1 MPRVKRNIQ
10 DGYNTLF
17 AKRLRKLI
25 EDNNITQ
32 NQLSGILGKTR
43 QAINNYTLG
52 NTAPDADT
60 LIKLSEYF
68 NVSVDYLIGV
78 SNVKTIDKDIK
89 FICDYTG
96 LSENAVKKLH
106 LLKIESV
113 QGYIESDI
121 EIKGFTEL
129 VKKKIIEDEE
139 MINSTKRDAKELLD
153 LLSKLIEDG
162 KHNIFDVII
171 ELELYLKKLD
181 SDLRLY
187 NFVNENAETK
197 MKENFDNFFETLGLL
212 SSCTDKRRYML
223 FCINREFQNVIDLL
237 SDEKEK
243 RIEELERELLNKVD
257 TFAHLEGDIN
267 GND

>member
-1 MPRVKRNIQ
+1 MQQKC
-10 DGYNTLF
+10 TLF
-17 AKRLRKLI
+17 PERLTKLR
-25 EDNNITQ
+25 EKECMSRQ
-32 NQLSGILGKTR
+32 QLADILGVSRASLEYYEKGKRT
-43 QAINNYTLG
+43 
-52 NTAPDADT
+52 PDIEV
-60 LIKLSEYF
+60 LYKLSEHF
-68 NVSVDYLIGV
+68 NVTADYLIGR
-78 SNVKTIDKDIK
+78 TDKCGKSTDENAV
-89 FICDYTG
+89 CEYTG
-96 LSENAVKKLH
+96 LSENAIKHLH

-171 ELELYLKKLD
+171 DLNLYLKKLD
-181 SDLRLY
+181 SDFKLY
-187 NFVNENAETK
+187 NFVNESAETK

-212 SSCTDKRRYML
+212 SSCTDKRKYML

-243 RIEELERELLNKVD
+243 RIEEVERELLNKVD
-257 TFAHLEGDIN
+257 TFTHLEGDIN
-267 GND
+267 GSD